1 MEIKTIKFTH
11 QPSLNNTRKSRKHP
25 KVQVDMSKLRDTLQ
39 KKIQNRK
46 SYITS
51 QPNVVTTQSLNNS
64 SINNV
69 TEINDPIKSE
79 LTDSIEFMNKAKNNP
94 KPNSP
99 KYTNTKASKITIKS
113 RSVNGSPKSVDDI
126 IKKSGM
132 LPINSKIS
140 IPIPGCLKNGLNKT
154 YKHNKSIKNRETVKP
169 CVTFKPDLIEP
180 KSTKPHSIIHNIDN
194 ISDIIL
200 PTQPPQPHPPTTSI
214 TIPDNNIHST
224 DISVVNEP
232 ISILPNVIDITN
244 MTDLENTTTTTT
256 TTSISQPSI
265 NNNTPNIPSSD
276 IKEIVLSTEPFTT
289 NTTDSSGG
297 KASPNPPTDPPP
309 IISTIVAQTDTTL
322 PIIDI
327 SNNQILTTTT
337 TEHKNNESGINKIIK
352 KTLKSYK
359 VGKHANGTRKI
370 SVFCKN
376 KDNIKDVTAYTKE
389 ISNTNINKM
398 KQYLITNTLL
408 SVGSYAPDDVIKQMY
423 INAKLAGHIVNHN
436 NDILL
441 NNYMTNSEN
450 I

>member
-11 QPSLNNTRKSRKHP
+11 QPLLNNTRKSRKQP
-25 KVQVDMSKLRDTLQ
+25 KVPVDMSKLRDTLQ

-46 SYITS
+46 SYINT
-51 QPNVVTTQSLNNS
+51 QNTVVTTQSINNT

-69 TEINDPIKSE
+69 KEINEPVKSE
-79 LTDSIEFMNKAKNNP
+79 LTDSIEFMNKAKNNT

-99 KYTNTKASKITIKS
+99 KSATTKASKITIKS
-113 RSVNGSPKSVDDI
+113 RSVGGSPKSADDI
-126 IKKSGM
+126 IKKLGM
-132 LPINSKIS
+132 IPTNSKID

-154 YKHNKSIKNRETVKP
+154 YKHNKSIKNSETVKP
-169 CVTFKPDLIEP
+169 GVTFKPDLIEP

-200 PTQPPQPHPPTTSI
+200 PTHPLQTHPPTTSI
-214 TIPDNNIHST
+214 TIPDNNIQST

-256 TTSISQPSI
+256 TSISQPI
-265 NNNTPNIPSSD
+265 INNNNTPNIPSSD
-276 IKEIVLSTEPFTT
+276 IKEIVLSTEAFT
-289 NTTDSSGG
+289 NTTDSSSVSNIVG
-297 KASPNPPTDPPP
+297 KDSPNPIDAQP

-327 SNNQILTTTT
+327 SNNHILSTTT

-376 KDNIKDVTAYTKE
+376 KENIKDVNAYTK
-389 ISNTNINKM
+389 
-398 KQYLITNTLL
+398 
-408 SVGSYAPDDVIKQMY
+408 
-423 INAKLAGHIVNHN
+423 
-436 NDILL
+436 
-441 NNYMTNSEN
+441 
-450 I
+450 